1 MSKAVYIVGAKR
13 TPIGSFLGSL
23 SEVKATE
30 LGSIAL
36 KGAIEQAGISPGAV
50 NEIYFGNVI
59 SANLGQAPATQVML
73 GAGIPSSVPATTVNK
88 VCASGLKSVML
99 GATSI
104 RVGDSEVIAAGGM
117 ESMSQAPFYV
127 SNHRKGFK
135 FGNQELIDALVKDG
149 LQDVYK
155 KYMMGD
161 AAEVCAAEYK
171 ITREEQDEYAILSYK
186 RAIDSQEKGYF
197 KNEIVPVTIKT
208 RKGEIVVAEDEEPK
222 RVRFDKIPNLRPA
235 FKRDGGTITA
245 ANASKINDGAA
256 GVIIASEEYVRKHN
270 LKPLARIVSYADAAK
285 DPEWFTVAPT
295 DAINFALK
303 KAGMNID
310 QIDFFEINEAFA
322 VVSLVNEKLLGIP
335 REKVNVLGGAVALG
349 HPLGASGARIL
360 ITLINTLKIHNKKYG
375 AIGICNGGG
384 GASAMIIENL

>member
-1 MSKAVYIVGAKR
+1 MSKSVYIVGARR

-23 SEVKATE
+23 SDVKATE
-30 LGSIAL
+30 LGSIAV
-36 KGAIEQAGISPGAV
+36 KGALEDAGISPE
-50 NEIYFGNVI
+50 NIDEIYFGNVI
-59 SANLGQAPATQVML
+59 SAALGQAPATQVML

-88 VCASGLKSVML
+88 VCASGLKSVMI

-104 RVGDSEVIAAGGM
+104 RVGDSEVIVAGGM

-127 SNHRKGFK
+127 THHRKGFK
-135 FGNQELIDALVKDG
+135 FGNQELLDSLVKDG

-161 AAEVCAAEYK
+161 AAEVCAAEYN

-186 RAIDSQEKGYF
+186 RALDAQEKGYF

-208 RKGEIVVAEDEEPK
+208 RKGEIVVSEDEEPK

-235 FKRDGGTITA
+235 FKKDGGTITA

-256 GVIIASEEYVRKHN
+256 SVIIASEDAVKKYN

-285 DPEWFTVAPT
+285 DPEWFTIAPT
-295 DAINFALK
+295 DAIKFALN
-303 KAGMNID
+303 KAGMNLE

-360 ITLINTLKIHNKKYG
+360 ITLINALKIHNKKYG